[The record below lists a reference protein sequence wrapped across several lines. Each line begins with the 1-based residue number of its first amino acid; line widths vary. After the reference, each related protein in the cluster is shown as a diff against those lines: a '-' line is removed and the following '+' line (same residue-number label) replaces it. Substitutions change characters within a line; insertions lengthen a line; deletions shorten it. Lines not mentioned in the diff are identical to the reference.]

1 MFISQISIFVEN
13 KQGSLAAITEIL
25 ANENID
31 IRAFSIAD
39 TTDFGILRMIVSDP
53 DRAIAALRAKNIAVS
68 LNRVIA
74 VQIRDVPG
82 SMHKV
87 LGLLSSNGLV
97 VEYAYAFISRKRED
111 AYVILR
117 VDEKEKAAQLFE
129 DNHIHTLTPE
139 EVYNF

>member
-25 ANENID
+25 AEENID

-53 DRAIAALRAKNIAVS
+53 DRAIAALRAKNVAAS

-87 LGLLSSNGLV
+87 LGLLSDNGLV
-97 VEYAYAFISRKRED
+97 VEYAYALISRKRED

-129 DNHIHTLTPE
+129 DNNIHTLTPE
-139 EVYNF
+139 EVYSF